1 MMTVVKE
8 GFLAVPGG
16 QVYYREVGDGATPLL
31 CLHGGP
37 GMGHDYIEALE
48 DLADE
53 RRVVF
58 YDQLGCGRSERPD
71 DPSLWT
77 VARSVDELMHVRV
90 ALKLTSCH
98 LFGSSWGGML
108 ALAYVLDHSP
118 SLVSLTLASSPGS
131 VPKLVE
137 ECTVLRSE
145 LPAGTQRTLDYHEQT
160 GFLECPEYIG
170 AAAEFY
176 RRHLCRM
183 SPWPEG
189 LERTFAGM
197 GLQVYNTM
205 FGPTEFTATG
215 NLKDWDVMDR
225 LSAITIPTLVTAGRY
240 DEVQPQHAEAIAQR
254 IGGAELVIF
263 EESAH
268 LAFEEERAA
277 YMAMMRSFLRR
288 TEERAASTI
297 S

>member
-1 MMTVVKE
+1 MVNE
-8 GFLAVPGG
+8 GFVRVPGG
-16 QVYYREVGDGATPLL
+16 QVYYREVGEGGTPLL

-77 VARSVDELMHVRV
+77 VGRSVDELIHVRE
-90 ALKLTSCH
+90 ALNLTSCH

-108 ALAYVLDHSP
+108 ALSYVLDHRP

-131 VPKLVE
+131 VPRLVE
-137 ECTVLRSE
+137 ECAALRKE
-145 LPAGTQRTLDYHEQT
+145 LPIETQRTLDFHEET

-170 AAAEFY
+170 AAAQFY

-183 SPWPEG
+183 NPWPEG

-197 GLQVYNTM
+197 GLQVYRTM
-205 FGPTEFTATG
+205 YGPTEFTATG
-215 NLKDWDVMDR
+215 NLKDWDIMDR
-225 LSAITIPTLVTAGRY
+225 LGAITIPTLVTVGRY
-240 DEVQPQHAEAIAQR
+240 DEVQPQHAEAMAQR
-254 IGGAELVIF
+254 IPGAELVIF

-268 LAFEEERAA
+268 LAFEEERSA
-277 YMAMMRSFLRR
+277 YMATMRAFLRR
-288 TEERAASTI
+288 TELRADSATA
-297 S
+297 